1 MESAVHPTQ
10 GTNPVIRPYRRSKAR
25 EIAMKTVVKSVMK
38 SATTLLAGTAGAA
51 MLVSVAFAQDQA
63 TKDQGKDQ
71 PKDLTGQVTRVNRL
85 DNTIAVR
92 PIQDGTVGA
101 NAAATEQ
108 SFKVKDGVSLE
119 DLHAGNRITYSV
131 SDSGGA
137 KVVTKFKVQ

>member
-10 GTNPVIRPYRRSKAR
+10 GTIPVIRPYRRSKAR
-25 EIAMKTVVKSVMK
+25 EIVMKSMMK
-38 SATTLLAGTAGAA
+38 SATSLLAGTAGAA

-63 TKDQGKDQ
+63 AKDQSKDQ

-131 SDSGGA
+131 SDSGA
-137 KVVTKFKVQ
+137 TKVVTKFKVQ